1 MSAFI
6 SPRAIQDRTLQVMST
21 VRVLNDVEDERARQ
35 DAKWGPVQDHPD
47 IHPGWTNF
55 NYRIPRADQAK
66 RDTDSRAQ
74 LGHVTYT
81 DILIEEVCEA
91 IEEAAKGDAVALREE
106 LIQVAA
112 VAVKWVELLDMRA
125 QRGDNDSRLAD

>member
-1 MSAFI
+1 MSDFTNLLA
-6 SPRAIQDRTLQVMST
+6 T
-21 VRVLNDVEDERARQ
+21 VSVLADVEQERARQ
-35 DAKWGPVQDHPD
+35 DHKWGPVQDHPN

-55 NYRIPRADQAK
+55 NYGIPRADQAK
-66 RDTDSRAQ
+66 RDTDSRAA

-81 DILIEEVCEA
+81 DILIEEVAEA
-91 IEEAAKGDAVALREE
+91 IEEAAAGNADALREE

-125 QRGDNDSRLAD
+125 RADGPGTVNA